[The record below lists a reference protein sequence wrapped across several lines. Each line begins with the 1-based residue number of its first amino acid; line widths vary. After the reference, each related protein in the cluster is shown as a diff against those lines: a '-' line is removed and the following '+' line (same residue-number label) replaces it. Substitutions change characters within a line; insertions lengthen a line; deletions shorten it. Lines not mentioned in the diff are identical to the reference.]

1 MLIKEKVQGKK
12 LKMTFE
18 KFLLII
24 FLIGIYFSEIQ
35 GRGIMLDPI
44 SRSSAWRKGF
54 PVEPNY
60 NDHELFCGG
69 IDVRINNIFN
79 REENLGKSN
88 L

>member
-1 MLIKEKVQGKK
+1 
-12 LKMTFE
+12 
-18 KFLLII
+18 
-24 FLIGIYFSEIQ
+24 
-35 GRGIMLDPI
+35 MLDPI

-79 REENLGKSN
+79 REENLRKSD
-88 L
+88 LLIC